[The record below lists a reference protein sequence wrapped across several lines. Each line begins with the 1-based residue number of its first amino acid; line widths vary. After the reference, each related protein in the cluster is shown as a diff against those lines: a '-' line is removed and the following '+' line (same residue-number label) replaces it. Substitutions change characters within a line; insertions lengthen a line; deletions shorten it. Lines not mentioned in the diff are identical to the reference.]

1 LNADDI
7 YPLGLLQR
15 AVFASNAHPDWL
27 MVYAEAEEFNDE
39 TGLVQRYPALPPSAA
54 LDGFRSYYSF
64 SALCCVPSIDGGAL
78 RTV

>member
-1 LNADDI
+1 
-7 YPLGLLQR
+7 
-15 AVFASNAHPDWL
+15 